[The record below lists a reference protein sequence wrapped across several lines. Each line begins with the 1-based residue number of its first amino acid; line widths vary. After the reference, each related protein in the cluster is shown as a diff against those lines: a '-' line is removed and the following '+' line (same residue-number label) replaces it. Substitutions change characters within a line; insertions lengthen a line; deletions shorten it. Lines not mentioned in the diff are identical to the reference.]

1 MSFDALRNKDKF
13 YVCPNIPRDKAQN
26 AINAYCGN
34 VDYGDVLVVLDETV
48 FGSCKCGATLTT
60 SSVFFKEDF
69 EKEKVFFLDDIYSCY
84 AKKGLLGCAIYVND
98 NKVLGITQAS
108 YADVSIFCECVMQAS
123 QLATNNDDDDYDD
136 DDENQITLKRYPKDN
151 IFKTIKD
158 IEDSFIKSVFSVNSF
173 GGSLGASIKN
183 YVWPMLCFI
192 RTNYID
198 KSRFVYFQNDIASL
212 EIITGLL
219 ALLSAR
225 LRSMAIRDEVVLH
238 TLKEGVR
245 GALESNDVSKIAQIA
260 FNNSGDQDYKLI
272 IIGMMANLLLSNI
285 RGQACLDLSEDENM
299 EMVALFVA
307 NNGGKLLREASS
319 NEEFGRAFLLEI
331 HKFFEKNL
339 GLSVEDNTFMNKIHR
354 SVDSCA
360 ENVIKDLKEQYGGF

>member
-34 VDYGDVLVVLDETV
+34 VDYNDVLVVLDETV

-69 EKEKVFFLDDIYSCY
+69 EKEKAFFLDDIYSCY

-123 QLATNNDDDDYDD
+123 QLATNDDDYDV

-198 KSRFVYFQNDIASL
+198 KSGFVYFQNDIASL

-225 LRSMAIRDEVVLH
+225 LKSMAIRDDVVLH
-238 TLKEGVR
+238 VLKEGVR
-245 GALESNDVSKIAQIA
+245 GALESNDMSKIAQIA
-260 FNNSGDQDYKLI
+260 FHNSDDQNYELI
-272 IIGMMANLLLSNI
+272 IIGMMASLLLSNI

-299 EMVALFVA
+299 ETIALFIA

-319 NEEFGRAFLLEI
+319 DEEFGKAFLLEI

-339 GLSVEDNTFMNKIHR
+339 GLSVENKAFMNKMYREI
-354 SVDSCA
+354 DGCA
-360 ENVIKDLKEQYGGF
+360 EVVMKNLKEQYGGF